1 MYGWC
6 GKIVRIHLTDQ
17 SWRVEV
23 PDLNVLKTFIGGRGL
38 AGYYI
43 RKKITLDW
51 NHPDM
56 PLLLFAGPLVNTRSP
71 TSGRMTIMSRSPL
84 TGAIGD
90 SSVGGSFGFQLKK
103 SGFDGIIITGKS
115 DRLCGIEIKD
125 DNIRISDAS
134 QFKGRETG
142 DVHSFLKGSGSTAV
156 IGPAAENGVFFSSVI
171 IDGHFAAGRSGIGLT
186 FASKN
191 LKYITLRGTGKTK
204 VFDPDGLSSARE
216 DVFRLTAASPI
227 LLGKFGISRFG
238 TGALYDLMDA
248 RHMMPTENFRRTR
261 FDQASKLNAHAF
273 KNKFKPRNTGCRGC
287 HILCKKITKDQ
298 TSMPEFE
305 TMSHFSALLGN
316 TDIDAVVKANRIC
329 NEMGMDT
336 ISAAATLACF
346 SEISKKKLSPKA
358 VISLLM
364 DIGKKKGVGAELGQ
378 GAAKYAGNCGRSDL
392 AMVVK
397 GQELPA
403 YDPRGAY
410 GMALAYATSSR
421 GGCHLRAY
429 PISHEILRKP
439 VATDRFSFSGKARM
453 IKIGE
458 DLNAVADSLTA
469 CKFIFFAASLEEYAK
484 IYTAVTGIK
493 TSGQDL
499 FEVGERICYNER
511 MMNAANG
518 FTEKDDDLPARFFSM
533 PGYTDEG
540 IHIKPIEKE
549 AFLTARSNYY
559 IARKLNKDGTP
570 ILKVAE
576 KLGLE
581 PI

>member
-1 MYGWC
+1 
-6 GKIVRIHLTDQ
+6 
-17 SWRVEV
+17 
-23 PDLNVLKTFIGGRGL
+23 
-38 AGYYI
+38 
-43 RKKITLDW
+43 
-51 NHPDM
+51 
-56 PLLLFAGPLVNTRSP
+56 
-71 TSGRMTIMSRSPL
+71 
-84 TGAIGD
+84 
-90 SSVGGSFGFQLKK
+90 
-103 SGFDGIIITGKS
+103 
-115 DRLCGIEIKD
+115 
-125 DNIRISDAS
+125 
-134 QFKGRETG
+134 
-142 DVHSFLKGSGSTAV
+142 
-156 IGPAAENGVFFSSVI
+156 
-171 IDGHFAAGRSGIGLT
+171 
-186 FASKN
+186 
-191 LKYITLRGTGKTK
+191 
-204 VFDPDGLSSARE
+204 
-216 DVFRLTAASPI
+216 
-227 LLGKFGISRFG
+227 
-238 TGALYDLMDA
+238 
-248 RHMMPTENFRRTR
+248 MPTENFRKTQ
-261 FDQASKLNAHAF
+261 FDQAFKLNAHAF
-273 KNKFKPRNTGCRGC
+273 KKKFKPKNTGCRGC

-298 TSMPEFE
+298 TSIPEFE

-316 TDIDAVVKANRIC
+316 TDIGTVVKANRIC

-346 SEISKKKLSPKA
+346 SEISKKKLSPKE
-358 VISLLM
+358 VVSLLM

-439 VATDRFSFSGKARM
+439 VATDRFSFNGKARM

-469 CKFIFFAASLEEYAK
+469 CKFTFFAASLEEYAK

-518 FTEKDDDLPARFFSM
+518 FTEKDDDLPVRFFTM
-533 PGYTDEG
+533 PGYKDDG
-540 IHIKPIEKE
+540 INIKPIDRE

-559 IARKLNKDGTP
+559 IARKLNKNGTP
-570 ILKVAE
+570 VSKVARE
-576 KLGLE
+576 LGLE

>member
-1 MYGWC
+1 
-6 GKIVRIHLTDQ
+6 
-17 SWRVEV
+17 
-23 PDLNVLKTFIGGRGL
+23 
-38 AGYYI
+38 
-43 RKKITLDW
+43 
-51 NHPDM
+51 
-56 PLLLFAGPLVNTRSP
+56 
-71 TSGRMTIMSRSPL
+71 
-84 TGAIGD
+84 
-90 SSVGGSFGFQLKK
+90 
-103 SGFDGIIITGKS
+103 
-115 DRLCGIEIKD
+115 
-125 DNIRISDAS
+125 
-134 QFKGRETG
+134 G
-142 DVHSFLKGSGSTAV
+142 DVHSLLKGRGSTAV
-156 IGPAAENGVFFSSVI
+156 IGPAAENGVLFSSAI
-171 IDGHFAAGRSGIGLT
+171 IDGHYAAGRSGIGLT
-186 FASKN
+186 FAFKN
-191 LKYITLRGTGKTK
+191 LKYITIRGTGKTK
-204 VFDPDGLSSARE
+204 AFDPEGLSSARE
-216 DVFRLTAASPI
+216 DIFRLTAASPI

-248 RHMMPTENFRRTR
+248 RHMMPTENFRRTQ
-261 FDQASKLNAHAF
+261 FDQAFKMNAHAF
-273 KNKFKPRNTGCRGC
+273 KRKFKPRNTGCRGC

-305 TMSHFSALLGN
+305 TMSHFSALLDN
-316 TDIDAVVKANRIC
+316 TDIGAVVKANRIC

-358 VISLLM
+358 IVSLLM
-364 DIGKKKGVGAELGQ
+364 DIGKKKGVGAELGK
-378 GAAKYAGNCGRSDL
+378 GAARYAENCGRSDL

-403 YDPRGAY
+403 YDPRGAF

-421 GGCHLRAY
+421 GACHLRAY

-439 VATDRFSFSGKARM
+439 IATNRFSFSGKARM

-533 PGYTDEG
+533 PGYTNES
-540 IHIKPIEKE
+540 INIKPIDKE
-549 AFLTARSNYY
+549 AFLTARSSYY

-570 ILKVAE
+570 ILKVAKE
-576 KLGLE
+576 LGLK